1 MLVVRG
7 EEIEVMVTATTPSA
21 TASSSREGS
30 KKMFSPTAITRSV
43 IGGLELL
50 PIFSVVLVEGLLEE
64 VV

>member
-1 MLVVRG
+1 
-7 EEIEVMVTATTPSA
+7 
-21 TASSSREGS
+21 
-30 KKMFSPTAITRSV
+30 MFSPTAITRSV